1 MKKPLIAFGV
11 LVAFGFFLS
20 FLQGPKQPT
29 DGARIQKVE
38 VPWQEKEDFSNALWY
53 AKKEVQAR
61 LKSPSTAKF
70 PPSSHDI
77 GRVRYVGDQKYI
89 IASHVDAQN
98 SFGATIRAH
107 YLATII
113 QYDKG
118 KWRVEEVVFMDN

>member
-89 IASHVDAQN
+89 IVTRENGAWKKWCLWITSRAFHQN
-98 SFGATIRAH
+98 ACVC
-107 YLATII
+107 L
-113 QYDKG
+113 
-118 KWRVEEVVFMDN
+118 